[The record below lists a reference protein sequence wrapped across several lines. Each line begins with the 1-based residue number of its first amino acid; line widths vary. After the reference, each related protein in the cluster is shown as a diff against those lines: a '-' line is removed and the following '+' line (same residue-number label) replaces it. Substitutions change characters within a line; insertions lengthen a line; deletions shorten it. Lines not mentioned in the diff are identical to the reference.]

1 MTAIATDTDAAL
13 AVGAFDPDPDPD
25 SGRPPSPVRALMRSP
40 LMIIGVTLIILL
52 ALVGVFAPWLAPY
65 DPKVTTSPLPLE
77 MPSAEHWLGTD
88 IPGRDNLSQ
97 LIYGARTS
105 FVVAIGASSLALL
118 LGILVGVL
126 PALLGGKADTVS
138 NRFVVFMLAL
148 PGFPLL
154 ILVAALAGTSQLAI
168 LVIIAV
174 GGIWPIARIL
184 RSQAL
189 ILRDAGYITASRG
202 FGAGR
207 LYVLRRHMVPG
218 LGPHLVVRWVEMAS
232 VAVALEAGLAV
243 IGLGNPS
250 TVSWGQMINRAT
262 AQPGIYFSSL
272 WPYWAL
278 PPGFAVLLTILGF
291 MFVGMALEPMFNP
304 RWRRSK

>member
-1 MTAIATDTDAAL
+1 MTTVAVDAA
-13 AVGAFDPDPDPD
+13 AATVDSSGGAPPH
-25 SGRPPSPVRALMRSP
+25 RPPPSRARALMRSP
-40 LMIIGVTLIILL
+40 LMVIGATIVTIL

-65 DPKVTTSPLPLE
+65 DPRVTTGPALQL
-77 MPSAEHWLGTD
+77 PSAEHWLGTD
-88 IPGRDNLSQ
+88 IPGRDIFSQ

-105 FVVAIGASSLALL
+105 FVVAVAASTLALL
-118 LGILVGVL
+118 GGILAGVL
-126 PALLGGKADTVS
+126 PALLGGKTDAAA
-138 NRFVVFMLAL
+138 NWFAVFMLAL

-154 ILVAALAGTSQLAI
+154 ILLGAMAGTSQVAI
-168 LVIIAV
+168 ILIIATT
-174 GGIWPIARIL
+174 GIWSIARIL

-189 ILRDAGYITASRG
+189 VLRDAGYITASRG

-232 VAVALEAGLAV
+232 QAVALEAGLAF

-262 AQPGIYFSSL
+262 AQQGIYSSDM
-272 WPYWAL
+272 WPWWAL

-291 MFVGMALEPMFNP
+291 IFVGLALEPVFNP
-304 RWRRSK
+304 RWRRSV